1 MPDISLKNEAQH
13 PDYQEFTFPN
23 GLRMVHRQVH
33 NTRIAHC
40 GFVLDT
46 GSRDEKPGQEGIAH
60 FWEHMAFKGTK
71 KRKSFHILN
80 GLEIL
85 GGEINAYT
93 TKEKI
98 AFHAS
103 VLATHFS
110 KAVDILSDITFN
122 SIFPEKEIQKEK
134 NVILEEMAMY
144 LDAPDDA
151 IQDEFDSLLFPGH
164 PLGVNILGTET
175 SVPSFGRDDFFQ
187 FYRDN
192 VSTDRLIFSCVG
204 PFDLKTAIGKASPFL
219 SVVPLLSGKKNRQAP
234 GPLKPQDIIC
244 RKPIQQA
251 HIMMGCR
258 AYPMGDA
265 KRLPFFL
272 LNNIL
277 GGPALTSRLNMSLRE
292 KYGLVYSVES
302 AFSTYLDCGAFSV
315 YLGTEAKNVGK
326 AMALVEKEIR
336 NLITE
341 PLSPTRLRQA
351 KEQLKA
357 QLAMAEEGNQMFMLM
372 LGKSLL
378 DQGRVESLAEIFTA
392 IDRIDA
398 GLLKDIARES
408 WDHDQWVKLRYLP
421 EGK

>member
-1 MPDISLKNEAQH
+1 MPGLALKNEGQH
-13 PDYQEFTFPN
+13 PDYQEHTFPN
-23 GLRMVHRQVH
+23 GLRLVHRQVH

-46 GSRDEKPGQEGIAH
+46 GSRDELPGQEGIAH

-175 SVPSFGRDDFFQ
+175 SVPSFRREDFFR
-187 FYRDN
+187 FFREN
-192 VSTDRLIFSCVG
+192 VSTDRLIFSCVA
-204 PFDLKTAIGKASPFL
+204 PFDLKTAVRKAAPFL
-219 SVVPLLSGKKNRQAP
+219 SQAPLLNAAKKRLPPGGLQAA
-234 GPLKPQDIIC
+234 DIIC

-251 HIMMGCR
+251 HVMMGCR
-258 AYPMGDA
+258 AYAMADA
-265 KRLPFFL
+265 RRLPFFL

-292 KYGLVYSVES
+292 KYGLVYAVES
-302 AFSTYLDCGAFSV
+302 SYSPYQDCGAFSV
-315 YLGTEAKNVGK
+315 YLGTEAKNVNK
-326 AMALVEKEIR
+326 AMSLVEKEIR
-336 NLITE
+336 KLITE
-341 PLSPTRLRQA
+341 PLSPTRLKQA
-351 KEQLKA
+351 KEQMKA
-357 QLAMAEEGNQMFMLM
+357 QLAMAEEGNQLFMLM

-378 DQGRVESLAEIFTA
+378 DQGRVESLAEIFAA
-392 IDRIDA
+392 IDAIDA
-398 GLLKDIARES
+398 GQLKEIARES
-408 WDHDQWVKLRYLP
+408 WDHPHWVKLRYLP

>member
-1 MPDISLKNEAQH
+1 MKKDSQL
-13 PDYQEFTFPN
+13 PDYQLHEFPN
-23 GLRMVHRQVH
+23 GLRMIHRQVQ

-46 GSRDEKPGQEGIAH
+46 GSRDEKSGEEGIAH

-103 VLATHFS
+103 VLASHFS
-110 KAVDILSDITFN
+110 KAVDILTDITFN
-122 SIFPEKEIQKEK
+122 SIFPEKEIEKEK

-175 SVPSFGRDDFFQ
+175 SVPSFCREDFFR
-187 FYRDN
+187 FFREN
-192 VSTDRLIFSCVG
+192 VSTDRLIFSCVA
-204 PFDLKTAIGKASPFL
+204 PFDLNIAIRKAGPFL
-219 SVVPLLSGKKNRQAP
+219 SQPPQLQGKKNRLP
-234 GPLKPQDIIC
+234 PEVLKAADIIR

-251 HIMMGCR
+251 HLMMGCR
-258 AYPMGDA
+258 AYALNDE

-302 AFSTYLDCGAFSV
+302 NYSPFLDTGAFSV
-315 YLGTEAKNVGK
+315 YLGTEAKNMNR
-326 AMALVEKEIR
+326 AMLLVEKEIHK
-336 NLITE
+336 LISE

-372 LGKSLL
+372 LGKSML
-378 DQGRVESLAEIFTA
+378 DQGRVESLAEIFA
-392 IDRIDA
+392 SIDAIDA
-398 GLLKDIARES
+398 GRLKDISAES
-408 WDHDQWVKLRYLP
+408 WDHGNWVKLRFLP

>member
-1 MPDISLKNEAQH
+1 LKKETIL
-13 PDYQEFTFPN
+13 PDYQLHEFPN
-23 GLRMVHRQVH
+23 GIRMVHRQVH

-46 GSRDEKPGQEGIAH
+46 GSRDEKAGEEGIAH

-103 VLATHFS
+103 VLASHFS
-110 KAVDILSDITFN
+110 KAVDILTDITFN
-122 SIFPEKEIQKEK
+122 SIFPDKEIEKEK

-144 LDAPDDA
+144 LDTPDDA
-151 IQDEFDSLLFPGH
+151 IQDEFDSLLFPEH

-175 SVPSFGRDDFFQ
+175 SVPSFSREDFLRF
-187 FYRDN
+187 FRNN
-192 VSTDRLIFSCVG
+192 VSTDRLIFSCVV
-204 PFDLKTAIGKASPFL
+204 PFDLKTAIRKAGPFL
-219 SVVPLLSGKKNRQAP
+219 SQPPVLSGKKERIP
-234 GPLKPQDIIC
+234 PPELKAADIIF

-251 HIMMGCR
+251 HLMMGCR
-258 AYPMGDA
+258 ACSMSDA
-265 KRLPFFL
+265 RRLPFFL

-302 AFSTYLDCGAFSV
+302 SYSPYLDTGAFVV
-315 YLGTEAKNVGK
+315 YLGTEAKNMDK
-326 AMALVEKEIR
+326 AMLLVEKEIR
-336 NLITE
+336 KLICE
-341 PLSPTRLRQA
+341 PLSPTRLKQA

-372 LGKSLL
+372 LGKSML
-378 DQGRVESLAEIFTA
+378 DQGRVESLAEIFSA
-392 IDRIDA
+392 IDAIDA
-398 GLLKDIARES
+398 GMLKDIATES
-408 WDHDQWVKLRYLP
+408 WDHEHWVKLRYLP
-421 EGK
+421 ESR

>member
-1 MPDISLKNEAQH
+1 MNKETQNA
-13 PDYQEFTFPN
+13 DYQEFTFPN
-23 GLRMVHRQVH
+23 GLRMVHRQVS

-60 FWEHMAFKGTK
+60 FWEHMAFKGTNR
-71 KRKSFHILN
+71 RKSFHILN

-122 SIFPEKEIQKEK
+122 SIFPEKEIEKEK
-134 NVILEEMAMY
+134 NVILEEMSMY
-144 LDAPDDA
+144 LDTPDDA
-151 IQDEFDSLLFPGH
+151 IQDEFDALMFPGH
-164 PLGVNILGTET
+164 PLGNNILGTET
-175 SVPSFGRDDFFQ
+175 SVPSFNREDFLK

-192 VSTDRLIFSCVG
+192 VSSDRLVFSCVV
-204 PFDLKTAIGKASPFL
+204 PFDLKTAIKRAGPFL
-219 SVVPLLSGKKNRQAP
+219 SAMPTLKVKKIRLAP
-234 GPLKPQDIIC
+234 EPLKAQEVVC

-251 HIMMGCR
+251 HLMMGCR
-258 AYPMGDA
+258 AYSMGSQN
-265 KRLPFFL
+265 RLPFFL

-277 GGPALTSRLNMSLRE
+277 GGPALTSRLNMSIRE
-292 KYGLVYSVES
+292 RYGLVYSVES
-302 AFSTYLDCGAFSV
+302 GYSAFLDTGVFSV
-315 YLGTEAKNVGK
+315 YLGTEPKNLSK
-326 AMALVEKEIR
+326 AIGLVEKEIR
-336 NLITE
+336 HLINE

-351 KEQLKA
+351 REQLKA

-372 LGKSLL
+372 LGKCML

-392 IDRIDA
+392 IDQIDA
-398 GLLKDIARES
+398 GLLKEIARES
-408 WDHDQWVKLRYLP
+408 WDHDNWVRLSYVP